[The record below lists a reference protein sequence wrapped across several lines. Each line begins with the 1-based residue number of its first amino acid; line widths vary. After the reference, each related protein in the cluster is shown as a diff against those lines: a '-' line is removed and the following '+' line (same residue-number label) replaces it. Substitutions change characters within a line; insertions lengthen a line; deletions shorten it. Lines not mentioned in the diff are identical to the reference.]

1 MGKKEGIIF
10 GSVCIL
16 LKAPTPGVPAGLV
29 VPVPPVVRVGVLLLG
44 EAEPLLVPAP
54 PLLLPLPVQLLSLQ
68 PLSLAGS
75 FGVCFGILEKF
86 IVNIYHS
93 KAQSTVSYLD
103 LHLMVFRLVDF
114 HPLLKAL
121 VAAVVK
127 SVGLLYLHLLLSC
140 SPNLQ
145 SSAIKLAL
153 SA

>member
-1 MGKKEGIIF
+1 M
-10 GSVCIL
+10 
-16 LKAPTPGVPAGLV
+16 

-54 PLLLPLPVQLLSLQ
+54 PLIPLSVQLLSLQ

-86 IVNIYHS
+86 LVNIYHS
-93 KAQSTVSYLD
+93 KAQNHTYLD
-103 LHLMVFRLVDF
+103 LHLMVFRLMDF
-114 HPLLKAL
+114 HPLLKSL